1 MIARNLTKM
10 KKAILCFYIKKIRNE
25 LVFLRNRLEG
35 LCPAPRQTTCA
46 SPGRL
51 LRGPGSGFAAPRT
64 LREQL
69 AENKRQCP
77 ACPSTG
83 VGGGWQA
90 AWPLT
95 RASPSG
101 SFTNKLAKAATTHGE
116 CVGLWSAV
124 TARTP
129 LHLSLC
135 TERSGAEVGLGDVA
149 APTMA
154 SSLGRR
160 MSALGLHSGA
170 RPRPRT

>member
-35 LCPAPRQTTCA
+35 LCPAPRQTTCT

-83 VGGGWQA
+83 VGGVAGRLASDTGLAFWKLHQQA
-90 AWPLT
+90 
-95 RASPSG
+95 G
-101 SFTNKLAKAATTHGE
+101 Q
-116 CVGLWSAV
+116 
-124 TARTP
+124 
-129 LHLSLC
+129 
-135 TERSGAEVGLGDVA
+135 
-149 APTMA
+149 
-154 SSLGRR
+154 GRH
-160 MSALGLHSGA
+160 HS
-170 RPRPRT
+170 R

>member
-1 MIARNLTKM
+1 M
-10 KKAILCFYIKKIRNE
+10 
-25 LVFLRNRLEG
+25 
-35 LCPAPRQTTCA
+35 
-46 SPGRL
+46 
-51 LRGPGSGFAAPRT
+51 
-64 LREQL
+64 
-69 AENKRQCP
+69 
-77 ACPSTG
+77 PSMPLHG
-83 VGGGWQA
+83 GGGGWQA

-170 RPRPRT
+170 CPRPRT